1 MLKSEWLKS
10 KLIDKTEWLLIM
22 LLVSPVLRRIAIAV
36 IRFKV
41 KHLTVSITLRKEGER
56 KEKGRRKEGERK
68 EKGRRKE
75 GERKTNLLLN

>member
-22 LLVSPVLRRIAIAV
+22 LLVSPVLRRISIAV

-56 KEKGRRKEGERK
+56 KEKGRRKEDELTAQLNTRAK
-68 EKGRRKE
+68 
-75 GERKTNLLLN
+75 LLM